1 MTLHHIKDKA
11 HTVSMAYEAPHEIF
25 PTHISYFSPQPSLF
39 DLKSPIRF
47 NCFYLLHCP
56 IFKMSMWNF
65 HQEHSAH
72 GQTFN
77 IPTYY
82 SLDLNFDIL
91 FSQKLFWL
99 QSKLDA

>member
-1 MTLHHIKDKA
+1 
-11 HTVSMAYEAPHEIF
+11 
-25 PTHISYFSPQPSLF
+25 
-39 DLKSPIRF
+39 
-47 NCFYLLHCP
+47 
-56 IFKMSMWNF
+56 MSMWNF

-77 IPTYY
+77 ILTYY